1 LHIQAAIMPLYIRD
15 DEVDA
20 LAREVQT
27 ATGARSK
34 SEAVKQALRHEL
46 DRAKRG
52 RPLSERLAAAQA
64 LVASIGP
71 PDPNFD
77 LKAFRDEMWDN
88 L

>member
-1 LHIQAAIMPLYIRD
+1 MPLYIRD

-27 ATGARSK
+27 AIGARSK

-46 DRAKRG
+46 ERAKQK
-52 RPLSERLAAAQA
+52 RPLSERLAHAKA
-64 LVASIGP
+64 LIASIDP
-71 PDPNFD
+71 SDPNFD
-77 LKAFRDEMWDN
+77 MKAYTDEMWDN